1 MAGFLRSVGGG
12 GSRRRGLQTVNGSS
26 RGRSSRQIGSFSFG
40 GGGAAPKSQ
49 AFQPTQFQPQKSN
62 VNQDF
67 VQSQLALQRQM
78 SERAAAAADPWAQQ
92 RGQYQTALNSLM
104 QGGQSAIGQD
114 PSVNFRFRKGQQAVE
129 SSAASQGLLGSGRA
143 ALELQQYGQEFAST
157 EYQNQY
163 ERLQNL
169 AGVNA
174 GSPVAAAQILQQSG
188 QFGVDTA
195 MGLRQQDI
203 GQEQFHQGQRQQAHQ
218 GQQSLAFRAHEG
230 QQTRQQ
236 QSSQFDREFGLRQQQ
251 QGLRE
256 QESQQQNQLQ
266 RDDPRRRLQG
276 MVADEA
282 SNLSRQSQ
290 GHTPGR
296 GYASPELIRSGINL
310 GNLTSSLRSFG

>member
-1 MAGFLRSVGGG
+1 MGLSAVGGRRPSPRKTSRGGG
-12 GSRRRGLQTVNGSS
+12 GFGTQIQQ
-26 RGRSSRQIGSFSFG
+26 SRQPSRAFKPTSF
-40 GGGAAPKSQ
+40 K
-49 AFQPTQFQPQKSN
+49 PQKSN
-62 VNQDF
+62 VNQQF
-67 VQSQLALQRQM
+67 VQQQLARERQM
-78 SERAAAAADPWAQQ
+78 TERAAAAADPWAQQ

-114 PSVNFRFRKGQQAVE
+114 PSVNFRFRQGQKAVE
-129 SSAASQGLLGSGRA
+129 SSAAAQGLLGSGNA

-157 EYQNQY
+157 EYQAQY

-174 GSPVAAAQILQQSG
+174 GSPGEAANILQRSG

-203 GQEQFHQGQRQQAHQ
+203 GQEQFFQGQRQQAHQ
-218 GQQSLAFRAHEG
+218 GQQSLALRAHEG

-236 QSSQFDREFGLRQQQ
+236 QSSQFDREFGLKQQQ
-251 QGLRE
+251 MSLRE
-256 QESQQQNQLQ
+256 QESQQQFQLQ

-282 SNLSRQSQ
+282 ANLSRASQ
-290 GHTPGR
+290 GTTPGR
-296 GYASPELIRSGINL
+296 GYTKPEQVRSGINL